1 MLIIRRRA
9 GESILI
15 GDDIEVQVT
24 EIGPTRVKLC
34 IAAPKD
40 VPVLRKEVKL
50 TRDENLAAASAMT
63 NLAQLAGR
71 FRKKDSQGPAGR
83 PDM

>member
-1 MLIIRRRA
+1 MLVIRRRS

-24 EIGPTRVKLC
+24 EIGPSRVKLC
-34 IAAPKD
+34 IRAPKD

-50 TRDENLAAASAMT
+50 TRDENLAAAQELQLE
-63 NLAQLAGR
+63 NVIELARQLQPGT
-71 FRKKDSQGPAGR
+71 
-83 PDM
+83 